1 MYTPSDIEHF
11 PRTERFI
18 RKCEDLLF
26 WNLKDFVSRAGG
38 RFIESVHK
46 QMVKYPERF
55 PTEKQAAVIERI
67 YDAALDEMAR
77 EGRYAFYML
86 PLTHRDDDP
95 GEEED
100 VVKSLTVID
109 ERVQAAT

>member
-1 MYTPSDIEHF
+1 MYTPSDIEQF
-11 PRTERFI
+11 PRTEQFI

-26 WNLKDFVSRAGG
+26 WNLKDFVSKAGA

-46 QMVKYPERF
+46 QMIKYPERF
-55 PTEKQAAVIERI
+55 PTEKQARVIDRI

-86 PLTHRDDDP
+86 PLKHRDDLP
-95 GEEED
+95 EEERD
-100 VVKSLTVID
+100 VVTIC
-109 ERVQAAT
+109 AARDQGG